1 MFWKRY
7 PKIEKSSSNYG
18 KIELEDVNVSF
29 DSRNIILK
37 DFVLNIDK
45 GKFVS
50 ILGTSGIGK
59 TTLLRVI
66 SGFKRISSGYIRING
81 QLASSGFSH
90 MPPENRDLGF
100 VFQDYALFPH
110 LNVFENI
117 GFGLG
122 RKTRDRRAKIQ
133 SIIEMVDLSSHE
145 KKYPNQ
151 LSGGQ
156 QQRVAIG
163 RALAINPSAILMDEP
178 FSNLDFSLKS
188 TLSNEVKKIISNTG
202 TTTIMV
208 THDERE
214 AERLSDQCFLLED
227 GKIRNV

>member
-1 MFWKRY
+1 MFSRRY
-7 PKIEKSSSNYG
+7 SEIKKTSANYG
-18 KIELEDVNVSF
+18 KIELENVNVSF
-29 DSRNIILK
+29 DEKNLILK
-37 DFVLNIDK
+37 DFVLNINK

-90 MPPENRDLGF
+90 MPPENRNLGF

-117 GFGLG
+117 GYGISKKIENRKIRVRELINILGLV
-122 RKTRDRRAKIQ
+122 A
-133 SIIEMVDLSSHE
+133 HE
-145 KKYPNQ
+145 KKFPSQ

-163 RALAINPSAILMDEP
+163 RAMAINPSAILMDEP

-188 TLSNEVKKIISNTG
+188 ILSNEVKKIIRSTG

-214 AERLSDQCFLLED
+214 AERLSDECYLLEN
-227 GKIRNV
+227 GKIKSI

>member
-1 MFWKRY
+1 MFLRKY
-7 PKIEKSSSNYG
+7 PSIKKNSASYG
-18 KIELEDVNVSF
+18 KIELEDVAVSF
-29 DSRNIILK
+29 DDKDIILK
-37 DFVLNIDK
+37 DFSLNIDK
-45 GKFVS
+45 GKYVS

-59 TTLLRVI
+59 TTLLRAI

-81 QLASSGFSH
+81 QLASSSFSH
-90 MPPENRDLGF
+90 MPPENRNLGF

-110 LNVFENI
+110 LNVFENV

-122 RKTRDRRAKIQ
+122 RKVNDRRIKIQ
-133 SIIEMVDLSSHE
+133 SIIDMIDLKGHE

-163 RALAINPSAILMDEP
+163 RALAISPSAILMDEP
-178 FSNLDFSLKS
+178 FSNLDFSLKKI
-188 TLSNEVKKIISNTG
+188 LSNEVKKIIRNTG

-208 THDERE
+208 THDEIE
-214 AERLSDQCFLLED
+214 AERLSDECYLLEN
-227 GKIRNV
+227 GKIKKI

>member
-1 MFWKRY
+1 MFLRRY
-7 PKIEKSSSNYG
+7 PSIKKNSASYG
-18 KIELEDVNVSF
+18 KIELENVAVSF
-29 DSRNIILK
+29 DDKHIILK
-37 DFVLNIDK
+37 DFSLNIDK
-45 GKFVS
+45 GKYVS

-59 TTLLRVI
+59 TTLLRAI

-81 QLASSGFSH
+81 QLASSSFSH
-90 MPPENRDLGF
+90 MPPENRNLGF

-110 LNVFENI
+110 LNVFENV

-122 RKTRDRRAKIQ
+122 RKVNDRRIKIQ
-133 SIIEMVDLSSHE
+133 SIIDMIDLKGHE

-163 RALAINPSAILMDEP
+163 RALAISPSAILMDEP
-178 FSNLDFSLKS
+178 FSNLDFSLKKI
-188 TLSNEVKKIISNTG
+188 LSNEVKKIIKNTG

-208 THDERE
+208 THDEIE
-214 AERLSDQCFLLED
+214 AERLSDECYLLEN
-227 GKIRNV
+227 GKIKQI

>member
-29 DSRNIILK
+29 DSKNIILK

-50 ILGTSGIGK
+50 ILGTSVIGK

-122 RKTRDRRAKIQ
+122 RKIRDRRAKIQ

-214 AERLSDQCFLLED
+214 AERLSDQCFLLEN

>member
-1 MFWKRY
+1 
-7 PKIEKSSSNYG
+7 
-18 KIELEDVNVSF
+18 
-29 DSRNIILK
+29 
-37 DFVLNIDK
+37 
-45 GKFVS
+45 
-50 ILGTSGIGK
+50 
-59 TTLLRVI
+59 
-66 SGFKRISSGYIRING
+66 
-81 QLASSGFSH
+81 
-90 MPPENRDLGF
+90 MPPENRNLGF

-110 LNVFENI
+110 LNVFENV

-122 RKTRDRRAKIQ
+122 RKIKDRNVKIQ
-133 SIIEMVDLSSHE
+133 NIVEMIDLKGHE

-188 TLSNEVKKIISNTG
+188 ILSNEVKKIIRSTG

-208 THDERE
+208 THDEKE
-214 AERLSDQCFLLED
+214 AERLSDECYLLEN
-227 GKIRNV
+227 GKIKSI

>member
-1 MFWKRY
+1 MFLRRY
-7 PKIEKSSSNYG
+7 PSIKKNSASYG
-18 KIELEDVNVSF
+18 KIELEDVSVSF
-29 DSRNIILK
+29 DDKNIILK
-37 DFVLNIDK
+37 DFSLNIDK
-45 GKFVS
+45 GKYVS

-59 TTLLRVI
+59 TTLLRAI

-81 QLASSGFSH
+81 QLASSSFSH
-90 MPPENRDLGF
+90 KPPENRNLGF

-110 LNVFENI
+110 LNVFENV

-122 RKTRDRRAKIQ
+122 RKVNDRRIKIQ
-133 SIIEMVDLSSHE
+133 SIIDMIDLKGHE

-163 RALAINPSAILMDEP
+163 RALAISPSAILMDEP
-178 FSNLDFSLKS
+178 FSNLDFSLKKI
-188 TLSNEVKKIISNTG
+188 LSNEVKKIIRNTG

-208 THDERE
+208 THDEIE
-214 AERLSDQCFLLED
+214 AERLSDECYLLEN
-227 GKIRNV
+227 GKIKQI

>member
-1 MFWKRY
+1 MFLRRY
-7 PKIEKSSSNYG
+7 PLIKKNSGSYG
-18 KIELEDVNVSF
+18 KIELEDVAVSF
-29 DSRNIILK
+29 DDKNIILK
-37 DFVLNIDK
+37 DFSLNIDK
-45 GKFVS
+45 GKYVS

-59 TTLLRVI
+59 TTLLRAI

-81 QLASSGFSH
+81 QLASSSFSH
-90 MPPENRDLGF
+90 MPPENRNLGF

-110 LNVFENI
+110 LNVFENV

-122 RKTRDRRAKIQ
+122 RKVNDRRIKIQ
-133 SIIEMVDLSSHE
+133 SIIDMIDLKGHE

-163 RALAINPSAILMDEP
+163 RALAISPSAILMDEP
-178 FSNLDFSLKS
+178 FSNLDFSLKKI
-188 TLSNEVKKIISNTG
+188 LSNEVKKIIRNTG

-208 THDERE
+208 THDEIE
-214 AERLSDQCFLLED
+214 AERLSDECYLLEN
-227 GKIRNV
+227 GKIKQI

>member
-1 MFWKRY
+1 MFSRRY
-7 PKIEKSSSNYG
+7 SEIKKTSANYG
-18 KIELEDVNVSF
+18 KIELENVNVSF
-29 DSRNIILK
+29 DEKILILK
-37 DFVLNIDK
+37 DFVLNINK

-90 MPPENRDLGF
+90 MPPENRNLGF

-110 LNVFENI
+110 LNVFENV

-122 RKTRDRRAKIQ
+122 RKIKDRNVKIQ
-133 SIIEMVDLSSHE
+133 NIVEMIDLKGHE

-188 TLSNEVKKIISNTG
+188 ILSNEVKKIIRSTG

-214 AERLSDQCFLLED
+214 AERLSDECYLLEN
-227 GKIRNV
+227 GNIKII

>member
-1 MFWKRY
+1 MFWRSY

-29 DSRNIILK
+29 DEKNIILK
-37 DFVLNIDK
+37 DMALNIDK

-122 RKTRDRRAKIQ
+122 RKIKDRNVRIQ

-188 TLSNEVKKIISNTG
+188 SLSNEVKKIISNTG

-214 AERLSDQCFLLED
+214 AERLSDQCFLLEN
-227 GKIRNV
+227 GKIRNI

>member
-1 MFWKRY
+1 MFSRRY
-7 PKIEKSSSNYG
+7 SEIKKTSANYG
-18 KIELEDVNVSF
+18 KIELENVNVSF
-29 DSRNIILK
+29 DEKNLILK
-37 DFVLNIDK
+37 DFVLNINK

-90 MPPENRDLGF
+90 MPPENRNLGF

-110 LNVFENI
+110 LNVFENV

-122 RKTRDRRAKIQ
+122 RKIKDRNVKIQ
-133 SIIEMVDLSSHE
+133 NIVEMIDLNGHE

-188 TLSNEVKKIISNTG
+188 ILSNEVKKIIRSTG

-214 AERLSDQCFLLED
+214 AERLSDECYLLEN
-227 GKIRNV
+227 GKIKNI

>member
-1 MFWKRY
+1 
-7 PKIEKSSSNYG
+7 
-18 KIELEDVNVSF
+18 
-29 DSRNIILK
+29 
-37 DFVLNIDK
+37 
-45 GKFVS
+45 
-50 ILGTSGIGK
+50 
-59 TTLLRVI
+59 
-66 SGFKRISSGYIRING
+66 
-81 QLASSGFSH
+81 
-90 MPPENRDLGF
+90 MPPENRNLGF

-110 LNVFENI
+110 LNVFENV

-122 RKTRDRRAKIQ
+122 RKVNDRKIKIQ
-133 SIIEMVDLSSHE
+133 SIIEMIDLKSHE

-188 TLSNEVKKIISNTG
+188 ILSNEVKRIIRNTG

-214 AERLSDQCFLLED
+214 AERLSDECFLLEN
-227 GKIRNV
+227 GKIRKKVYPSLVLEMYRQATGNPKRPLVIFSTPLGINKVALHPNQMGFILCSLIAVGGRH

>member
-1 MFWKRY
+1 MFSRRY
-7 PKIEKSSSNYG
+7 PLIKKTSAKYG

-29 DSRNIILK
+29 DEKNIILK
-37 DFVLNIDK
+37 DFSLNINR

-90 MPPENRDLGF
+90 MPPENRNLGF

-110 LNVFENI
+110 LNVFENV

-122 RKTRDRRAKIQ
+122 RKTKNRKVKIQ
-133 SIIEMVDLSSHE
+133 NIVDMIDLKGHE

-188 TLSNEVKKIISNTG
+188 ILSNEVKKIIRSTG

-208 THDERE
+208 THDEKE
-214 AERLSDQCFLLED
+214 AERLSDECYLLEN
-227 GKIRNV
+227 GKIKNI

>member
-1 MFWKRY
+1 
-7 PKIEKSSSNYG
+7 
-18 KIELEDVNVSF
+18 
-29 DSRNIILK
+29 
-37 DFVLNIDK
+37 
-45 GKFVS
+45 
-50 ILGTSGIGK
+50 
-59 TTLLRVI
+59 
-66 SGFKRISSGYIRING
+66 
-81 QLASSGFSH
+81 
-90 MPPENRDLGF
+90 MPPENRNLGF

-110 LNVFENI
+110 LNVFENV

-122 RKTRDRRAKIQ
+122 RKVNDRKIKIQ
-133 SIIEMVDLSSHE
+133 SIIEMIDLKSHE

-188 TLSNEVKKIISNTG
+188 ILSNEVKKIIRNTG

-214 AERLSDQCFLLED
+214 AERLSDECFLLEN
-227 GKIRNV
+227 GKIRKI

>member
-7 PKIEKSSSNYG
+7 PKIEKSSPNYG

-122 RKTRDRRAKIQ
+122 RKIRDRRAKIQ

>member
-1 MFWKRY
+1 MFSRRY
-7 PKIEKSSSNYG
+7 SEIKKTSANYG
-18 KIELEDVNVSF
+18 KIELENVNVSF
-29 DSRNIILK
+29 DEKILILK
-37 DFVLNIDK
+37 DFVLNINK

-90 MPPENRDLGF
+90 MPPENRNLGF

-110 LNVFENI
+110 LNVFENV

-122 RKTRDRRAKIQ
+122 RKIKDRNVKIQ
-133 SIIEMVDLSSHE
+133 NIVEMIDLKGHE

-188 TLSNEVKKIISNTG
+188 ILSNEVKKIIRSTG

-214 AERLSDQCFLLED
+214 AERLSDECYLLEN
-227 GKIRNV
+227 GKIKII

>member
-1 MFWKRY
+1 MFLRRY
-7 PKIEKSSSNYG
+7 PSIKKNSASYG
-18 KIELEDVNVSF
+18 KIELEDVAVSF
-29 DSRNIILK
+29 DDKNIILK
-37 DFVLNIDK
+37 DFSLNIDK
-45 GKFVS
+45 GKYVS

-59 TTLLRVI
+59 TTLLRAI

-81 QLASSGFSH
+81 QLASSSFSH
-90 MPPENRDLGF
+90 MPPENRNLGF

-110 LNVFENI
+110 LNVFENV

-122 RKTRDRRAKIQ
+122 RKVNDRRIKIQ
-133 SIIEMVDLSSHE
+133 SIIDMIDLKGHE

-163 RALAINPSAILMDEP
+163 RALAISPSAILMDEP
-178 FSNLDFSLKS
+178 FSNLDFSLKKI
-188 TLSNEVKKIISNTG
+188 LSNEVKKIIRNTG

-208 THDERE
+208 THDEIE
-214 AERLSDQCFLLED
+214 AERLSDECYLLEN
-227 GKIRNV
+227 GKRKQI

>member
-1 MFWKRY
+1 MFLRRY
-7 PKIEKSSSNYG
+7 PLIKKNSASYG
-18 KIELEDVNVSF
+18 KIELEDVAVSF
-29 DSRNIILK
+29 DDKNIILK
-37 DFVLNIDK
+37 DFSLNIDK
-45 GKFVS
+45 GKYVS

-59 TTLLRVI
+59 TTLLRAI

-81 QLASSGFSH
+81 QLASSSFSH
-90 MPPENRDLGF
+90 MPPENRNLGF

-110 LNVFENI
+110 LNVFENV

-122 RKTRDRRAKIQ
+122 RKVNDRRIKIQ
-133 SIIEMVDLSSHE
+133 SIIDMIDLEGHE

-163 RALAINPSAILMDEP
+163 RALAISPSAILMDEP
-178 FSNLDFSLKS
+178 FSNLDFSLKKI
-188 TLSNEVKKIISNTG
+188 LSNEVKKIISNTG

-208 THDERE
+208 THDEVE
-214 AERLSDQCFLLED
+214 AERLSDECYLLEN
-227 GKIRNV
+227 GKIKQI

>member
-1 MFWKRY
+1 MFSRRY
-7 PKIEKSSSNYG
+7 SEIKKTSANYG
-18 KIELEDVNVSF
+18 KIELENVNVSF
-29 DSRNIILK
+29 DEKILILK
-37 DFVLNIDK
+37 DFVLNINK

-90 MPPENRDLGF
+90 MPPENRNLGF

-110 LNVFENI
+110 LNVFENV

-122 RKTRDRRAKIQ
+122 RKIKDRNVKIQ
-133 SIIEMVDLSSHE
+133 NIVEMIDLKGHE

-188 TLSNEVKKIISNTG
+188 ILSNEVKKIIRSTG

-208 THDERE
+208 THDEKE
-214 AERLSDQCFLLED
+214 AERLSDECYLLEN
-227 GKIRNV
+227 GKIKSI

>member
-1 MFWKRY
+1 MFLRRY
-7 PKIEKSSSNYG
+7 PSIKKNSASYG
-18 KIELEDVNVSF
+18 KIELEDVAVSF
-29 DSRNIILK
+29 DDKNIILK
-37 DFVLNIDK
+37 DFSLNIDK
-45 GKFVS
+45 GKYVS

-59 TTLLRVI
+59 TTLLRAI

-81 QLASSGFSH
+81 QLASSSFSH
-90 MPPENRDLGF
+90 MPPENRNLGF

-110 LNVFENI
+110 LNVFENV

-122 RKTRDRRAKIQ
+122 RKVNDRRIKIQ
-133 SIIEMVDLSSHE
+133 SIIDMIDLKGHE

-163 RALAINPSAILMDEP
+163 RALAISPSAILMDEP
-178 FSNLDFSLKS
+178 FSNLDFSLKKI
-188 TLSNEVKKIISNTG
+188 LSNEVKKIIKNTG

-208 THDERE
+208 THDEIE
-214 AERLSDQCFLLED
+214 AERLSDECYLLEN
-227 GKIRNV
+227 GKIKQI

>member
-1 MFWKRY
+1 
-7 PKIEKSSSNYG
+7 
-18 KIELEDVNVSF
+18 
-29 DSRNIILK
+29 
-37 DFVLNIDK
+37 
-45 GKFVS
+45 
-50 ILGTSGIGK
+50 
-59 TTLLRVI
+59 
-66 SGFKRISSGYIRING
+66 
-81 QLASSGFSH
+81 
-90 MPPENRDLGF
+90 MPPENRNLGF

-110 LNVFENI
+110 LNVFENV

-122 RKTRDRRAKIQ
+122 RKIKDRNVKIQ
-133 SIIEMVDLSSHE
+133 NIVEMIDLKGHE

-188 TLSNEVKKIISNTG
+188 ILSNEVKKIIRSTG

-214 AERLSDQCFLLED
+214 AERLSDECYLLEN
-227 GKIRNV
+227 GKIKII

>member
-1 MFWKRY
+1 MFLRRY
-7 PKIEKSSSNYG
+7 PSIKKNSASYG
-18 KIELEDVNVSF
+18 KIELEDVAVSF
-29 DSRNIILK
+29 DDKNIILK
-37 DFVLNIDK
+37 DFSLNIDK
-45 GKFVS
+45 GKYVS

-59 TTLLRVI
+59 TTLLRAI

-81 QLASSGFSH
+81 QLASSSFSH
-90 MPPENRDLGF
+90 MPPENRNLGF

-110 LNVFENI
+110 LNVFENV

-122 RKTRDRRAKIQ
+122 RKVNDRRIKIQ
-133 SIIEMVDLSSHE
+133 SIIDMIDLKGHE

-178 FSNLDFSLKS
+178 FSNLDFSLKKI
-188 TLSNEVKKIISNTG
+188 LSNEVKKIIRNTG

-208 THDERE
+208 THDEIE
-214 AERLSDQCFLLED
+214 AERLSDECYLLEN
-227 GKIRNV
+227 GKIKQI

>member
-1 MFWKRY
+1 MFSRRY
-7 PKIEKSSSNYG
+7 SEIKKTSANYG
-18 KIELEDVNVSF
+18 KIELENVNVSF
-29 DSRNIILK
+29 DEKILILK
-37 DFVLNIDK
+37 DFVLNINK

-90 MPPENRDLGF
+90 MPPENRNLGF

-110 LNVFENI
+110 LNVFENV

-122 RKTRDRRAKIQ
+122 RKIKDRNVKIQ
-133 SIIEMVDLSSHE
+133 NIVEMIDLKGHE

-188 TLSNEVKKIISNTG
+188 ILSNEVKKIIRSTG

-214 AERLSDQCFLLED
+214 AERLSDECYLLEN
-227 GKIRNV
+227 GKIKSI